1 MLDSPQRH
9 ADSTGLS
16 DSRAQ
21 LRLQVHSLAYI
32 ELTDNNAG
40 MILNISETGI
50 AVQAVQVVTCDSF
63 EQMRFRLPRTEE
75 RIEAAGRLAWQIRS
89 KKEAGIEFVDLPA
102 ETRAQISAWIDAERD
117 RSASPELAVPPERPL
132 AGEADAHLPLENQ
145 HERNTPLR
153 RDGVSEQPLATPSGS
168 KSPADLNERLSGE
181 LRPTRSTRA
190 ADTAARKYD
199 RSAFDLSLLDET
211 FPPERQPEG
220 ESVPAAIPNMPRPNE
235 QMAPLVG
242 TDFKQRRFGWVYAAL
257 GLIAVLGFASVMMF
271 KPIAMT
277 QTRVKPLPLPHRSR
291 ANDAGP
297 DRRNGQTNE
306 QRPSDNT
313 SGVENTQN
321 SPSRS
326 LEQPAAPNN
335 AASSAGA
342 SGKQLAI
349 PLVAPAAPA
358 TPSNATPV
366 GVNCPAPVGNSS
378 VASASGPDRLGH
390 QPRSD
395 KYSLQNRETQ
405 NAVPPRQPTSRY
417 SPHAAGNA
425 RGSSRYASN
434 RTLQER
440 IPATNATDTSK
451 SQANFAPSQEKTNP
465 NVEPRVSSV
474 DMRKTQ
480 TEQNGAVPP
489 ANQEVA
495 QVRRQP
501 AAPASSSEA
510 AANPA
515 IPAKNNG
522 PAQRQ
527 ENLHAV
533 DLHAGPTAASASS
546 SDPATGNT
554 LQSSAAASAPRTPV
568 KPSAPLPVA
577 SGTVMASSRF
587 YGFIIPP
594 ELQSSSSQVA
604 GQLRIG
610 QPVSSYPPVY
620 PIEAAREGIQGTVK
634 LDVTVNRDGSVKD
647 IRAIS
652 GPVMLMSAAA
662 TAVRGWRYQQ
672 TLVGGHGVE
681 AREYVTV
688 VFRIAAQ

>member
-1 MLDSPQRH
+1 MLDSPQRNT
-9 ADSTGLS
+9 DTTGLS

-32 ELTDNNAG
+32 ELTDDNAG

-50 AVQAVQVVTCDSF
+50 AVQAVQVLSCDSF
-63 EQMRFRLPRTEE
+63 ERMRFRLPRTEE

-89 KKEAGIEFVDLPA
+89 KKEAGIKFVDLPE

-117 RSASPELAVPPERPL
+117 RSASPDVAVPPERPL
-132 AGEADAHLPLENQ
+132 ADEAEAHLPLENRR
-145 HERNTPLR
+145 ERNTPVR
-153 RDGVSEQPLATPSGS
+153 RNGVSEPPLTTPGGS
-168 KSPADLNERLSGE
+168 KSPANLNERLSRE
-181 LRPTRSTRA
+181 LRPTRITEP
-190 ADTAARKYD
+190 ADTAAPRHD
-199 RSAFDLSLLDET
+199 RSTFHLSLLDET
-211 FPPERQPEG
+211 FPPERRPQG
-220 ESVPAAIPNMPRPNE
+220 KNVPAAIPDMPRFSGHP
-235 QMAPLVG
+235 APHVG
-242 TDFKQRRFGWVYAAL
+242 TEFKQRRVGWIYAAL
-257 GLIAVLGFASVMMF
+257 GLIAALGFAAVIMF
-271 KPIAMT
+271 KPTAV
-277 QTRVKPLPLPHRSR
+277 TRTRSKPLPLSQSSR
-291 ANDAGP
+291 ANNAGP
-297 DRRNGQTNE
+297 GRRNGQMND
-306 QRPSDNT
+306 QRPTDNA
-313 SGVENTQN
+313 SGVETAQN
-321 SPSRS
+321 PPPRS
-326 LEQPAAPNN
+326 FAQPAAPNN
-335 AASSAGA
+335 AAASSAGA
-342 SGKQLAI
+342 SGTQAAI

-358 TPSNATPV
+358 AQSNATPV
-366 GVNCPAPVGNSS
+366 GVNRPAAAGDSS
-378 VASASGPDRLGH
+378 VASASGPDRLER

-395 KYSLQNRETQ
+395 KYSSQNRETQ
-405 NAVPPRQPTSRY
+405 NAVPPRQMTSRY
-417 SPHAAGNA
+417 SPAAGDA
-425 RGSSRYASN
+425 QQRSRSMSSR
-434 RTLQER
+434 TLREQ
-440 IPATNATDTSK
+440 IPTTNATSTSK
-451 SQANFAPSQEKTNP
+451 SQPNLAPSQEKTNS

-474 DMRKTQ
+474 DMRQAQTQ
-480 TEQNGAVPP
+480 QNGAVQP

-501 AAPASSSEA
+501 VTPASTSEA

-515 IPAKNNG
+515 IGSTSKSS
-522 PAQRQ
+522 
-527 ENLHAV
+527 
-533 DLHAGPTAASASS
+533 AASA
-546 SDPATGNT
+546 
-554 LQSSAAASAPRTPV
+554 ASGTPV

-610 QPVSSYPPVY
+610 QAVSSYPPVY

-688 VFRIAAQ
+688 VFRIAAAQ